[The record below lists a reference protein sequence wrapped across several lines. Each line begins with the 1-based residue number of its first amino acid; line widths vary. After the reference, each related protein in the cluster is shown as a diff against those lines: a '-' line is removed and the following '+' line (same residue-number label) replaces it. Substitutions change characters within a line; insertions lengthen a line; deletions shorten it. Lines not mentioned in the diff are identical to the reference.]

1 MVERIYRD
9 VELSGLV
16 DLSRSFYYLEWPLR
30 LLLQSDPCLQLLSVK
45 CFSPMQ
51 QCIFILIFIDGDLS
65 CRRVELSTAKLQR
78 RFDALHA
85 NFSFSRGLAI
95 SDAFLSLHADLL

>member
-16 DLSRSFYYLEWPLR
+16 DLSRSCYYLELPIRLLVQSDPR
-30 LLLQSDPCLQLLSVK
+30 LLLLFVK

-51 QCIFILIFIDGDLS
+51 QGILILIFIAGDLS

-78 RFDALHA
+78 RLDALHA